1 MELGFHRNQTD
12 EYAHVVKMDIQA
24 ERGDRDMCCDLLRKK
39 YLRGKSF
46 FGSNHRGASQF
57 WKGLHEAKK
66 FYQRRVKHIL
76 GDGKKIR
83 FWHEVCK
90 D

>member
-39 YLRGKSF
+39 NLRGKGF

-57 WKGLHEAKK
+57 
-66 FYQRRVKHIL
+66 
-76 GDGKKIR
+76 
-83 FWHEVCK
+83 
-90 D
+90 